1 MAFLEYMKLYE
12 TFETIDLPVIP
23 YFNFPTFH
31 CKKKLENEIAT
42 DKNDKTK
49 ACFFFLLG
57 KILRN

>member
-49 ACFFFLLG
+49 ACFFFPF
-57 KILRN
+57 R